1 MAVEVD
7 SLQIKIK
14 ADAKT
19 ASNAINALRASLVSL
34 SMAVGNG
41 KGMKGLSK
49 LAESLSSLA
58 DAKKDVKAFATGV
71 KSMTTTLD
79 NSVKSM
85 NKFNNAVMDTVMMAG
100 TAAGQ
105 MRDLGLSTEQL
116 TQTANAAAM
125 LDMTEA
131 LNNLSEKMGKTNK
144 NASELNKKVSGVKNA
159 VSSAAKETK
168 KLSKETKTL
177 GSAVNK
183 IKNPLDKLI
192 HSIGRIA
199 LYRAIRTA
207 MKTVTQAVK
216 EGLTNLEAWSRE
228 VGSEFA
234 PAVDDLRRHIL
245 LLKNAFA
252 TALRPVIEALIPPII
267 QLVDWFSKLAD
278 FAAQVFSILTGKVD
292 ANGRYTKAV
301 LSDLEQS
308 NKQAKELRRTLL
320 GFDEINR
327 LDGDTGSGNDSSANG
342 MFVKA
347 DISPEAIAAAAKLQK
362 IIDKIKEI
370 IGKIP
375 WDKVWEIGQI
385 LLGVGASSKVFN
397 AVKKVWEA
405 VKGLF
410 GFFLSKKGLVLT
422 AIVASAKWGDV
433 ISEKVRK
440 SKEEVNAF
448 FDRMVEISKDS
459 SIATGF
465 ANLLRDIFNL
475 FNDTVGWISSAIY
488 KLFHGDL
495 VGAGK
500 DALHFLVSLARNLT
514 HIIIDL
520 VNILLGVINDVVN
533 NILIPIAQFIWNKII
548 QPLFNKLVLEILN
561 FPIRLRN
568 AGTQIKIWLL
578 QLLGFIIDA
587 INNKLKE
594 LEIMVNGVI
603 AILNKM
609 GMNLEPI
616 TISID
621 RSGIDDT
628 IAELEKTKLP
638 TLTEDVDIVPKWTD
652 PGKLKLEISTE
663 GVDRT
668 FDEWDRKI
676 DAIGKKIANYTKT
689 IYDGAGALKPGLGG
703 GNIQAYASGGFPT
716 MGSYFLAGE
725 NGPEYVGS
733 INGQTGVWNSD
744 QMAQALYNA
753 VASAMA
759 QYSGGGDIYLDGEV
773 IYRNTVR
780 RNNNQV
786 RSTGRSA
793 LLT

>member
-19 ASNAINALRASLVSL
+19 ASSAIDKLRNSLVSL
-34 SMAVGNG
+34 SMAVGSG
-41 KGMKGLSK
+41 KGLKGLSK
-49 LAESLSSLA
+49 LAESLSALA
-58 DAKKDVKAFATGV
+58 DAKQNVKAFATGV
-71 KSMTTTLD
+71 RSMTDTMD
-79 NSVKSM
+79 RSVKSM
-85 NKFNNAVMDTVMMAG
+85 DKFNNAVMDTVMMAG

-105 MRDLGLSTEQL
+105 MRDLGLSTEQM

-125 LDMTEA
+125 SEMTEA
-131 LNNLSEKMGKTNK
+131 LNNLAEKMGKTNK
-144 NASELNKKVSGVKNA
+144 NASELNKKVSGVKESL
-159 VSSAAKETK
+159 SSATKETK

-177 GSAVNK
+177 GTAVNK
-183 IKNPLDKLI
+183 IKNPLENLMK
-192 HSIGRIA
+192 SIGRIA
-199 LYRAIRTA
+199 FYRAIRSA
-207 MKTVTQAVK
+207 IKAVTQAVK
-216 EGLTNLEAWSRE
+216 EGLTNLEAYSRE
-228 VGSEFA
+228 VGTEFA

-252 TALRPVIEALIPPII
+252 TALRPVIEAIIPYII

-278 FAAQVFSILTGKVD
+278 FAAQVFSILTGKLD
-292 ANGRYTKAV
+292 NSGRYTKAV

-327 LDGDTGSGNDSSANG
+327 LDGDTGRGESSSAG
-342 MFVKA
+342 LMFTQAEV
-347 DISPEAIAAAAKLQK
+347 SPEAIEAAGRLQK

-375 WDKVWEIGQI
+375 WDNVWKIIGF
-385 LLGVGASSKVFN
+385 LAGVGASSKVFT
-397 AVKKVWEA
+397 AVKKVWDA

-433 ISEKVRK
+433 ISEKVRR

-448 FDRMVEISKDS
+448 FDRMVEFSKDS

-465 ANLLRDIFNL
+465 ANLLRDVFNL
-475 FNDTVGWISSAIY
+475 FNDTVGWLSSAIY
-488 KLFHGDL
+488 KVFHGDL

-500 DALHFLVSLARNLT
+500 DALHFLVSLARNIT
-514 HIIIDL
+514 HIAIDLLNIVLGIINDL
-520 VNILLGVINDVVN
+520 VNI
-533 NILIPIAQFIWNKII
+533 ILIPAAQFIWNKIL
-548 QPLFNKLVLEILN
+548 QPVFNKLVLAVMN
-561 FPIRLRN
+561 VPIWLHN
-568 AGTQIKIWLL
+568 AGVQIKIWLL
-578 QLLGFIIDA
+578 QLLGFIIDS
-587 INNKLKE
+587 INDKLKD
-594 LEIMVNGVI
+594 LEKIVNKAI
-603 AILNKM
+603 AVLNKM
-609 GMNLEPI
+609 GMNLEPVKL
-616 TISID
+616 SID
-621 RSGIDDT
+621 KSGVDDA
-628 IAELEKTKLP
+628 IAELENAKLP

-652 PGKLKLEISTE
+652 PGELKLKISTE
-663 GVDRT
+663 GVDRK

-676 DAIGKKIANYTKT
+676 DALGKKIQTT
-689 IYDGAGALKPGLGG
+689 IYDATGALKPGANGRLV
-703 GNIQAYASGGFPT
+703 QAYASGGFPT